1 MNTNLISLKKEIVT
15 NRNVWLLLYK
25 KGSPTSDC
33 AYDNFVKARD
43 MVRSGG
49 REEDGD
55 DVFLYADVNI
65 VRDIHTEYKVTS
77 APALLHFEN
86 GKLKNIIKGC
96 HDPAQFY
103 TIFEKVKFIDIRDSK
118 KPGQQNVTVF
128 TSPTCTWCAAVKRHF
143 QEHGISYREIDIS
156 KDSKAADEL
165 VRRSG
170 QMGVPQTDING
181 EIIVGFDIARI
192 NSLLGIN

>member
-1 MNTNLISLKKEIVT
+1 MNTNLISLNKEIVS

-25 KGSPTSDC
+25 KGSATSDC
-33 AYDNFVKARD
+33 AYDNFVQAVN

-49 REEDGD
+49 TEKDGN
-55 DVFLYADVNI
+55 DVFLYADVNKI
-65 VRDIHTEYKVTS
+65 RDIHPEYKITS
-77 APALLHFEN
+77 VPALLHFEN
-86 GKLKNIIKGC
+86 GKMKNIIKGC
-96 HDPAQFY
+96 HDPVQFY
-103 TIFEKVKFIDIRDSK
+103 TIFEKAKFIDIRDSK
-118 KPGQQNVTVF
+118 KRDQKNVTVF

-143 QEHGISYREIDIS
+143 QEHGIPYREIDIS

-181 EIIVGFDIARI
+181 EIIVGFDRARI